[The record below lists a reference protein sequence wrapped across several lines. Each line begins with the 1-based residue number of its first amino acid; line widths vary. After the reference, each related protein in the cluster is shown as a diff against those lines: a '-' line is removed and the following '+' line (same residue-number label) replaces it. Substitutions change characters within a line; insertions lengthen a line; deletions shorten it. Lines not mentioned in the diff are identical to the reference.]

1 MIIYLIFDNQEIQT
15 TMTHKELKQLLI
27 LCTKNVC
34 FTFSG
39 KTFVQFES
47 VTMELPLRAVLPDIF
62 MVELEN
68 TLVPTLT
75 EYIKLWKGY
84 ADDAICFLKTKS
96 VEYKVSILNSFDVN
110 I

>member
-1 MIIYLIFDNQEIQT
+1 MQ
-15 TMTHKELKQLLI
+15 
-27 LCTKNVC
+27 
-34 FTFSG
+34 
-39 KTFVQFES
+39 
-47 VTMELPLRAVLPDIF
+47 LPDIF
-62 MVELEN
+62 IVELEN

-84 ADDAICFLKTKS
+84 ADDAICFLKMKS